1 MDAPQENSSHPI
13 IALCL
18 CLLLFAFGTLGYIF
32 IEGWGFVDSLY
43 MTAITLATVG
53 YGEVHE
59 VSQTGRM
66 FTVVLIFLGVGFFLY
81 VIGGLVQFLV
91 EGRIR
96 VVLGRRKLDKQI
108 NRLNGHYVVCGYG
121 RIGRVLCRFLIQK
134 YLNVVVIESNQD
146 RVLKMDEDGVL
157 YVMGDATDEGNL
169 MKAGIG
175 RAAGLLTALG
185 TDAENVFLSL
195 AAKRLNP
202 GLFVVARASQ
212 NVAKKTLYDAGANVV
227 ISPYDIGARRMA
239 HAILRPTVIDFLEM
253 AFTDESNDITIEE
266 IPVGPGSRLV
276 NVPLMDSGIRKDLNL
291 IIMAI
296 KQADGSM
303 LFNPKADTKI
313 QAGGT
318 IITVGENKDLVKLT
332 KILNP

>member
-1 MDAPQENSSHPI
+1 VDAPQENSSHPI

-134 YLNVVVIESNQD
+134 DLNVVVIESNQD